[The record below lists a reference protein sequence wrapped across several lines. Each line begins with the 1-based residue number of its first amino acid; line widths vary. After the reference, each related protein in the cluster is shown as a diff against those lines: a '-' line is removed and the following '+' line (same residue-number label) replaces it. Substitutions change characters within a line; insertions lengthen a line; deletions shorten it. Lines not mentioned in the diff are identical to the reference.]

1 MENYKFR
8 TIDGDDH
15 VVLFTDEQLIKVGKL
30 REQLRVSLYNP
41 LRTKDKLNYGS
52 LVLPYGFSGQFT
64 SIRWQCWPQEGIDC
78 EILFLGSSLW
88 QKGKIRMTANIEISL
103 NKNISQG
110 TIMQENRFMINFD
123 ELHSIKLVLEFAS
136 ENPNFFLP
144 EMPESPLDEIRQ
156 QIREQENRKLENDS

>member
-41 LRTKDKLNYGS
+41 LTNKDKLNYGS
-52 LVLPYGFSGQFT
+52 LGLPYGFSGQF
-64 SIRWQCWPQEGIDC
+64 SFIRWQCWPQEGIDC

-88 QKGKIRMTANIEISL
+88 QKGKIRMTANIEILL
-103 NKNISQG
+103 NENISNNRITTG
-110 TIMQENRFMINFD
+110 NRFTINFD
-123 ELHSIKLVLEFAS
+123 ELHSIKLILEFAS

-156 QIREQENRKLENDS
+156 QIRDQENRELKNDS

>member
-41 LRTKDKLNYGS
+41 LTNKDKLNYGS
-52 LVLPYGFSGQFT
+52 LGLPYGFSGQF
-64 SIRWQCWPQEGIDC
+64 SFIRWQCWPQEGIDC

-88 QKGKIRMTANIEISL
+88 QKGKIRMTANIEILL
-103 NKNISQG
+103 NENISN
-110 TIMQENRFMINFD
+110 NRITTGSRFTINFD
-123 ELHSIKLVLEFAS
+123 ELHSIKLILEFAS

-156 QIREQENRKLENDS
+156 QIRDQENRELRNDS